1 MDRFTIVALALA
13 CMTGTSLAQGATADT
28 AAPQTAVEA
37 LPTPADCTLTKAQ
50 LCKADGGCV
59 ESTSLG
65 DLALPAR
72 LLIHYAKRVIAST
85 SADGL
90 PHVSTVDALSSVG
103 DNLTLQG
110 VDGLTGWI
118 IQTSRAEDGV
128 SFTVVSHEVVLTAF
142 GTCKATH

>member
-1 MDRFTIVALALA
+1 MDRLAIAALALT
-13 CMTGTSLAQGATADT
+13 CMTGTALAQDATT
-28 AAPQTAVEA
+28 GKTAPQAVVET
-37 LPTPADCTLTKAQ
+37 LPTPADCRLTKAQ
-50 LCKADGGCV
+50 LCKADGGCA
-59 ESTSLG
+59 ESASFG
-65 DLALPAR
+65 ELALPAR
-72 LLIHYAKRVIAST
+72 LLIHYTNRVIAST

-90 PHVSTVDALSSVG
+90 PHISTIDTLSSAG

-118 IQTSRAEDGV
+118 VQTSRAEDGI

>member
-1 MDRFTIVALALA
+1 MDRFTIMALALA
-13 CMTGTSLAQGATADT
+13 CMTGTALAQEAKTET
-28 AAPQTAVEA
+28 PAPQTVVEA

-50 LCKADGGCV
+50 LCKADGGCA
-59 ESTSLG
+59 ESASFG
-65 DLALPAR
+65 ELALPAR
-72 LLIHYAKRVIAST
+72 VLIHYANRVIAST

-90 PHVSTVDALSSVG
+90 PHVSTVDTLSSVG

-110 VDGLTGWI
+110 ADGPTGWI
-118 IQTSRAEDGV
+118 VQTSRAEDGV

>member
-1 MDRFTIVALALA
+1 MSMDRFTIAALALA
-13 CMTGTSLAQGATADT
+13 CMTGTALAQEGTTEKAT
-28 AAPQTAVEA
+28 PQVDA

-50 LCKADGGCV
+50 VCKADGGCA

-72 LLIHYAKRVIAST
+72 FLIHYTDRVIAST
-85 SADGL
+85 GADGL
-90 PHVSTVDALSSVG
+90 PHVSTVDTLSSTG
-103 DNLTLQG
+103 ENMTLQG
-110 VDGLTGWI
+110 VDGFTGWI

>member
-1 MDRFTIVALALA
+1 MDRFTIVVLAFAGMTGPALA
-13 CMTGTSLAQGATADT
+13 QNATT
-28 AAPQTAVEA
+28 QTPPPQTAEA

-50 LCKADGGCV
+50 LCKPDGGCA
-59 ESTSLG
+59 ESASLG
-65 DLALPAR
+65 ELALPAR
-72 LLIHYAKRVIAST
+72 FLVHYADRVIAST

-90 PHVSTVDALSSVG
+90 PHVSTVDTLSSVG

-118 IQTSRAEDGV
+118 VQTSRADDSV

>member
-1 MDRFTIVALALA
+1 MDRFTIAALTLA
-13 CMTGTSLAQGATADT
+13 CMISTALAQEATT
-28 AAPQTAVEA
+28 EKGVET
-37 LPTPADCTLTKAQ
+37 LPSPADCTLTKAQ
-50 LCKADGGCV
+50 LCRADGGCA
-59 ESTSLG
+59 ESASLG

-72 LLIHYAKRVIAST
+72 LLIHYTNRVIAST
-85 SADGL
+85 SPDGL

-110 VDGLTGWI
+110 ADGLTGWI
-118 IQTSRAEDGV
+118 IQTSRADDGV

>member
-1 MDRFTIVALALA
+1 MDRFTLAVLALA
-13 CMTGTSLAQGATADT
+13 CMTGPSLAQETKTETATPQATA
-28 AAPQTAVEA
+28 EE

-50 LCKADGGCV
+50 LCKADGGCA
-59 ESTSLG
+59 ESASLG
-65 DLALPAR
+65 EIALPAR
-72 LLIHYAKRVIAST
+72 ILVHYANRVIAST

-90 PHVSTVDALSSVG
+90 PHISTADTLSSVG
-103 DNLTLQG
+103 ENLTLQG

-118 IQTSRAEDGV
+118 VQTSRAEDGV

>member
-1 MDRFTIVALALA
+1 MHRFTIAALALA
-13 CMTGTSLAQGATADT
+13 CMSGTMLAQEAKTETPAQQPAT
-28 AAPQTAVEA
+28 EA

-50 LCKADGGCV
+50 LCKADGGCA
-59 ESTSLG
+59 ESASLG

-72 LLIHYAKRVIAST
+72 VLVHYTDRVIAST

-90 PHVSTVDALSSVG
+90 PHVSTVDTLSSVG

-118 IQTSRAEDGV
+118 VQTSKSEDGV

-142 GTCKATH
+142 GTCQATH

>member
-1 MDRFTIVALALA
+1 MHRLTIAALALA
-13 CMTGTSLAQGATADT
+13 CMSDTMLAQEAKTEMP
-28 AAPQTAVEA
+28 APQTAAEA

-50 LCKADGGCV
+50 LCKADGGCA
-59 ESTSLG
+59 ESAALG

-72 LLIHYAKRVIAST
+72 FLIHYADRVIAST

-90 PHVSTVDALSSVG
+90 PHVSTVDTLSSVG

-118 IQTSRAEDGV
+118 VQTSKSEDGV